1 MRILIS
7 ARTYPTR
14 KNQLT
19 AFIAV
24 LAEEMVR
31 QGMEVTVLAPQS
43 LTTCWR
49 HKIPLCPPIY
59 QVDVDTPTGIQK
71 MTILRPISITL
82 GQGRFYALSQ
92 KIDRWV
98 KNWTARTLKSKPD
111 VIYSHFWL
119 AADQIIDY
127 AIKHSIPAFVATGED
142 EIDIERCI
150 SPQRIALLK
159 EHTRGVI
166 CVSTKNRDESI
177 AHHLTEEAKTI
188 VLPNAVNHMGR
199 KEAREK
205 LGLSPDDFIVAFCGR
220 FNQRKGCKRVADA
233 ITMLNDSRIKSFFIG
248 IPAGDDLEDPDC
260 SGILF
265 KGRLPH
271 QAIPVYLNAAN
282 VFLLP
287 TLAEGCSNAI
297 VEAMACGLPIIS
309 SDLPFNFDILTAN
322 NALLIDP
329 MNVQQIAD
337 AIKQIQE
344 NPALQQQMS
353 AASLERSKLF
363 DKETYAKN
371 FFAALEGLEE

>member
-59 QVDVDTPTGIQK
+59 QVDVDTPAGIRK

-127 AIKHSIPAFVATGED
+127 AIKHKIEVIVVDNLATLYHCPKPNDSENWRQYDKFILDCRRNGIATILIDHCGKNNDSGAAGSYAKQNIVNHCIQLDAEAAAGGEGARFWVNFQKSRSCYGTAILPMLLSVRDGKVRHVLRGDHAAEPDEPDDIPLIQTTEPTATKPTTASD
-142 EIDIERCI
+142 EIREMIKNGMDN
-150 SPQRIALLK
+150 K
-159 EHTRGVI
+159 E
-166 CVSTKNRDESI
+166 
-177 AHHLTEEAKTI
+177 
-188 VLPNAVNHMGR
+188 
-199 KEAREK
+199 
-205 LGLSPDDFIVAFCGR
+205 IVAA
-220 FNQRKGCKRVADA
+220 N
-233 ITMLNDSRIKSFFIG
+233 
-248 IPAGDDLEDPDC
+248 PDRYK
-260 SGILF
+260 L
-265 KGRLPH
+265 R
-271 QAIPVYLNAAN
+271 
-282 VFLLP
+282 
-287 TLAEGCSNAI
+287 T
-297 VEAMACGLPIIS
+297 
-309 SDLPFNFDILTAN
+309 
-322 NALLIDP
+322 
-329 MNVQQIAD
+329 VQTV
-337 AIKQIQE
+337 
-344 NPALQQQMS
+344 
-353 AASLERSKLF
+353 R
-363 DKETYAKN
+363 KN
-371 FFAALEGLEE
+371 FNEEQSKTNSKTKRKRR